1 MENWR
6 ARSGGGGGG
15 GQDALNWTRDVGGFG
30 SRQLSLHASTEEVY
44 LLTGTD
50 DAMDGVVAAT
60 GTQQKYSLHHPLS
73 RDVDVL
79 LCFLSEVLV
88 TTWHFDCTV
97 AVLSAQWLVEHVK
110 NYYKIS

>member
-1 MENWR
+1 MDLDLVN
-6 ARSGGGGGG
+6 
-15 GQDALNWTRDVGGFG
+15 
-30 SRQLSLHASTEEVY
+30 SLYMRVLKRCTC

-88 TTWHFDCTV
+88 TTWHFGCTV

-110 NYYKIS
+110 NYI